1 MNEDVED
8 RRQRSSTIHSTRAT
22 SSASGVSSVVCGGR
36 ATLRIKLRRGS
47 GVSSACQ
54 PCASS
59 RGPIRG
65 ALVAQRADCDC
76 YVQRR
81 YGVLITEVFFRPIAE
96 LTQKGFHKSKR
107 AFPPTFKRV
116 NDPPRHWRHRS
127 IRLQVPGFP
136 CARPRMCRLGV
147 WVAALILIEAHILH
161 RTFLDRSNFTQ

>member
-76 YVQRR
+76 YAQRR
-81 YGVLITEVFFRPIAE
+81 NGNGVMITEVFVRRPIAE
-96 LTQKGFHKSKR
+96 LTLRFLKTKR
-107 AFPPTFKRV
+107 AFPPTYRKRE
-116 NDPPRHWRHRS
+116 
-127 IRLQVPGFP
+127 
-136 CARPRMCRLGV
+136 RPTLVALAASEAFGCRCLV
-147 WVAALILIEAHILH
+147 FLVLAPACAALAFGLLLSSLS
-161 RTFLDRSNFTQ
+161 RLTYFTELF